1 MVAPLVAAGGR
12 LVAGSA
18 RVSARRA
25 VASDARQA
33 AATVSSGPQKR
44 QKSPIAMN
52 RALRQTAEEQSIE
65 YMQKELQ
72 ALRHESQQAV
82 PKQKKTSTVA
92 RTRNLVK
99 NTQRKLKV
107 ATVHAEMALPLAGL
121 YVVQLVGYFFY
132 NFGEY
137 ILSYWIVD
145 KVNTYIITLDWM
157 WQVGWAIGTMAGLV
171 SLLALALAYSAG
183 LINWLIGWSP
193 LILALCAALYF
204 APTLLVIPW
213 VGLWMTVVFWTKAT

>member
-1 MVAPLVAAGGR
+1 MVAPLLAAGGR
-12 LVAGSA
+12 FVAGSA
-18 RVSARRA
+18 RVKARRS
-25 VASDARQA
+25 VAPDIRPV
-33 AATVSSGPQKR
+33 AATTDNVPQKG
-44 QKSPIAMN
+44 QMTAIALN
-52 RALRQTAEEQSIE
+52 RTLRQVAEAKNMEHVQ
-65 YMQKELQ
+65 QELQ
-72 ALRHESQQAV
+72 ALQYASQHV
-82 PKQKKTSTVA
+82 TPKQKPPNAAVKTGD
-92 RTRNLVK
+92 LIK

-107 ATVHAEMALPLAGL
+107 ATVHMEMALPLAGL

-157 WQVGWAIGTMAGLV
+157 WQVGWGLGTMAGLV

-183 LINWLIGWSP
+183 FINWVKGWSP
-193 LILALCAALYF
+193 LVLALCAALYF